1 MNPRITPT
9 TILLACLIGCF
20 AAIGLAQETEKP
32 VKMKDLPPAVQ
43 TTVKEVSKG
52 AKLRGLAMETENGK
66 TFYEAE
72 LMVNGHSKDVTI
84 DPAGN
89 VVTVEEQV
97 ALNSL
102 PPAVKAEIVKQ
113 AGKGRIGLVESVT
126 ENNALAFY
134 EAHIKAGGK
143 TIEVKVTPEG
153 KLIQ

>member
-1 MNPRITPT
+1 MNPRIRP
-9 TILLACLIGCF
+9 ILLTACLIGCF
-20 AAIGLAQETEKP
+20 AVIGLAQETEKR
-32 VKMKDLPPAVQ
+32 VKLKDLPPTVQ
-43 TTVKEVSKG
+43 ATVKEVSKG
-52 AKLRGLAMETENGK
+52 ATLRGLAMETENGK

-84 DPAGN
+84 DPSGK

-113 AGKGRIGLVESVT
+113 AGKGRIGIVESVT
-126 ENNALAFY
+126 ENSALVFY
-134 EAHIKAGGK
+134 EAHIKSGGK
-143 TIEVKVTPEG
+143 ITEVKVSPEG